1 VLGASAALAVALLFV
16 RRYVTPILRLTE
28 QTSRELERTAKA
40 ALASAEAKSQFLAN
54 MSHEIRTP
62 MNGVFGMLHLVQQT
76 RLDGEQKRYLNVI
89 SSSARSLLKVV
100 NDILDF
106 SKLNARGY
114 QLAPEPCSPER
125 LVDETLLLLSERA
138 REKGL
143 ALSADVE
150 ASTPAA
156 VLIDGD
162 RFRQILNN
170 LLGNAIKFTDQG
182 SVQVSVRARATEG
195 PSGQLLEV
203 AVSDTGPGI
212 PEGAQSRLFQA
223 FSQVD
228 ESSRRAHEGTGLGL
242 AISKQLIELMG
253 GQIGYRRLE
262 AGGSCFQFTLPV
274 QPCELAQLPAH
285 EPAAR
290 AAESSSS
297 AGVAA
302 TTALGALEPADGA
315 PAASTSRVSAA
326 PAAGITPASSYAGRP
341 ILLVDDNEVNQIVAV
356 EVLEHLGFAVD
367 VAASGQDAIDAALS
381 KSYALILMDCQMPG
395 MDGYEATREIRRL
408 QQGPHLPIVA
418 FTAHALPEERDKV
431 LRSGM
436 DDILLKPID
445 PVALAAV
452 LTRHLGSAR
461 GSLRPSRRAEPTPL
475 AAPSS
480 ATPSSATPSS
490 AARPR
495 LSTHAA
501 APSRPPRPETEV
513 VLVPG
518 LRRPPRAVA
527 TFLRQTPAE
536 LQSLLGA
543 VHGTGRGAEREELRR
558 IAHKLKGSAGSLG
571 APELAGLCE
580 ELQDTALVAPIAQL
594 AELVQA
600 IERAHQRASAALE
613 QQTSK
618 VSTA

>member
-1 VLGASAALAVALLFV
+1 GASAALAVALLFV

-28 QTSRELERTAKA
+28 QTSQELERTAKA

-100 NDILDF
+100 NDILDI

-143 ALSADVE
+143 ALSADVQ
-150 ASTPAA
+150 ASTPAG

-182 SVQVSVRARATEG
+182 SVQVSVRARAAEG

-212 PEGAQSRLFQA
+212 PESAQSRLFQA

-242 AISKQLIELMG
+242 AICKQLIELMG

-274 QPCELAQLPAH
+274 QPCELATTDRD
-285 EPAAR
+285 AR
-290 AAESSSS
+290 
-297 AGVAA
+297 
-302 TTALGALEPADGA
+302 EPADSA
-315 PAASTSRVSAA
+315 PADSTSRASAA
-326 PAAGITPASSYAGRP
+326 PAVTTTPASSYAGKP

-367 VAASGQDAIDAALS
+367 VATSGQDAIDAALS

-408 QQGPHLPIVA
+408 QQGPRLPIVA

-445 PVALAAV
+445 PAALAAI

-461 GSLRPSRRAEPTPL
+461 GSLRPSRGAEPTPL
-475 AAPSS
+475 ASPSAASPS
-480 ATPSSATPSS
+480 AASPSAAVPSAAVPSS

-495 LSTHAA
+495 LSIPAA
-501 APSRPPRPETEV
+501 APSRPPRPETTEV

-543 VHGTGRGAEREELRR
+543 VHGAEREELRR

-580 ELQDTALVAPIAQL
+580 ELQDTALVAPITQL
-594 AELVQA
+594 VELTQA
-600 IERAHQRASAALE
+600 IEGAHQRASAALE